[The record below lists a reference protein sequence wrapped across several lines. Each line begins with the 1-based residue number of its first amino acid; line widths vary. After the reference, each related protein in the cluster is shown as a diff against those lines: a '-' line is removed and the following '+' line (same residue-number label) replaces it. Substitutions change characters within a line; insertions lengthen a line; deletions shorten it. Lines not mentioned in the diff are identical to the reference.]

1 MLCYDLY
8 IALTGDDDDDDGVQ
22 EEDPEIKELEGQ
34 IGIQRRI
41 VDGAQK
47 LVTADGDKS
56 ANKKRKER

>member
-1 MLCYDLY
+1 MLCYVLY
-8 IALTGDDDDDDGVQ
+8 IVLTGDDGVQ